1 MILVAGATG
10 NVGGEVVEAL
20 ARAGEPV
27 RALVRRPGGPPA
39 GRPEETGHADT
50 VEQAVGDLNEPDS
63 LVPALDGVR
72 GVFLLPGYRDMP
84 GLLDRVRR
92 AGVERIVLLSSL
104 ATVATD
110 TRNVLSAYMIDSE
123 TAVRESGL
131 AWTFLRPN
139 AFMSNALR
147 WLPQL
152 RAGDV
157 VRDAFGTVPVASVD
171 PYDIAAVAVRAL
183 LDQGHEGRVH
193 ALSGPEPLLPAQRLA
208 ILGEALGRELRF
220 HALADG
226 EGRAEMAAAGVP
238 EPYIR
243 AFFSFYGDGTLD
255 ESRVYPTV
263 EEVTGRPPRSF
274 RDWAAAHRAAFAR
287 PGAE

>member
-1 MILVAGATG
+1 MILVTGATG
-10 NVGGEVVEAL
+10 NVGREVVQAL

-27 RALVRRPGGPPA
+27 RALVRRPADLPA
-39 GRPEETGHADT
+39 
-50 VEQAVGDLNEPDS
+50 EQAVGDLDRPES
-63 LVPALDGVR
+63 LAPALDGVR

-84 GLLDRVRR
+84 GLLTRMRES
-92 AGVERIVLLSSL
+92 GVERVVLLSSL

-110 TRNVLSAYMIDSE
+110 TDNVLSAYMIGSE

-157 VRDAFGTVPVASVD
+157 VRDSFGTVPVASVD
-171 PYDIAAVAVRAL
+171 PYDIAGVAVRAL
-183 LDQGHEGRVH
+183 LDPGHEGRVYP
-193 ALSGPEPLLPAQRLA
+193 LSGPEPLLPARRLA
-208 ILGEALGRELRF
+208 VLADVLGRDLRF
-220 HALADG
+220 HDLSDE
-226 EGRAEMAAAGVP
+226 EGRADMAAAGVP

-243 AFFSFYGDGTLD
+243 AFFGFYGDGTLD
-255 ESRVYPTV
+255 ESQVYPTV
-263 EEVTGRPPRSF
+263 ERVTGAPPRTF
-274 RDWAAAHRAAFAR
+274 HQWATAHRASFT
-287 PGAE
+287 

>member
-1 MILVAGATG
+1 MILVTGATG
-10 NVGGEVVEAL
+10 NVGGEVVQAL

-27 RALVRRPGGPPA
+27 RALVRQPA
-39 GRPEETGHADT
+39 DVPA
-50 VEQAVGDLNEPDS
+50 EQVHGDLDDPDS
-63 LVPALDGVR
+63 LAQALDGVR

-84 GLLDRVRR
+84 GLLARMRR
-92 AGVERIVLLSSL
+92 AGVERVVLLSSL

-110 TRNVLSAYMIDSE
+110 TRNVLSQSMIGSE

-152 RAGDV
+152 HAGDT
-157 VRDAFGTVPVASVD
+157 VRDAFGAVPVASVD

-183 LDQGHEGRVH
+183 LDPGHDGRVH
-193 ALSGPEPLLPAQRLA
+193 KLSGPEPLVPAQRLA
-208 ILGEALGRELRF
+208 VLAEVLGRDLRF
-220 HALADG
+220 HGLSDA
-226 EGRAEMAAAGVP
+226 EGRAGMAAAGVP
-238 EPYIR
+238 EPYVQ

-255 ESRVYPTV
+255 ESEVYPTV
-263 EEVTGRPPRSF
+263 ELLTGTPPRTF
-274 RDWAAAHRAAFAR
+274 RQWATAHRTAFLR
-287 PGAE
+287 PGTVGP

>member
-1 MILVAGATG
+1 MILVTGATG
-10 NVGGEVVEAL
+10 NVGGEVVQAL

-27 RALVRRPGGPPA
+27 RALVRRPADVPA
-39 GRPEETGHADT
+39 
-50 VEQAVGDLNEPDS
+50 EQVVGDLDVPDS
-63 LVPALDGVR
+63 LASALDGVR
-72 GVFLLPGYRDMP
+72 GVFLLPGHRDMP

-92 AGVERIVLLSSL
+92 AGAERVVLLSSL

-110 TRNVLSAYMIDSE
+110 TRNALSEHMTGSE

-183 LDQGHEGRVH
+183 LDPGHEERVH
-193 ALSGPEPLLPAQRLA
+193 PLSGPEPLLPAQRLA
-208 ILGEALGRELRF
+208 VLAEVLGRDLRF
-220 HALADG
+220 RALSDE
-226 EGRAEMAAAGVP
+226 EGRADMAAAGVP
-238 EPYIR
+238 EPYIQ
-243 AFFSFYGDGTLD
+243 AFFGFYGEGTLD
-255 ESRVYPTV
+255 ESRTYPTV
-263 EEVTGRPPRSF
+263 EQVTGRPPRTF
-274 RDWAAAHRAAFAR
+274 GQWATAHRTAFPR
-287 PGAE
+287 PGTE

>member
-1 MILVAGATG
+1 MILVTGATG
-10 NVGGEVVEAL
+10 NVGGEVVQAL

-27 RALVRRPGGPPA
+27 RALVRKPA
-39 GRPEETGHADT
+39 DVPADQ
-50 VEQAVGDLNEPDS
+50 VVGDLNEPDT
-63 LVPALDGVR
+63 LGPALDGVR
-72 GVFLLPGYRDMP
+72 GVFLLPGYRDMR
-84 GLLDRVRR
+84 GLLARMRG
-92 AGVERIVLLSSL
+92 AGVERVVLLSSF

-110 TRNVLSAYMIDSE
+110 TDNVLSEFMIDSE

-131 AWTFLRPN
+131 AWTVLRPN

-157 VRDAFGTVPVASVD
+157 VRDAFGAVPVASVD

-183 LDQGHEGRVH
+183 LDPGHEERIH
-193 ALSGPEPLLPAQRLA
+193 PLSGPEPLLPAERLA
-208 ILGEALGRELRF
+208 VLAEVLGRDLRF
-220 HALADG
+220 HALSDE
-226 EGRAEMAAAGVP
+226 EGRADMAAAGVP

-243 AFFSFYGDGTLD
+243 AFFGFYGDGTLD

-263 EEVTGRPPRSF
+263 ERLTGRPPRSF
-274 RDWAAAHRAAFAR
+274 RRWATAHRAKFTADR
-287 PGAE
+287 EP